1 MSMSKLRRQ
10 PIAEQIAAYEK
21 EIEHLNVN
29 IENSIKRRK
38 QLQRYIYNLQRP
50 DAEAK
55 YQKRM
60 KDSRCAQKAKA
71 RKEKQFAKNRAR
83 MEREIEECL
92 RMNGKIV

>member
-1 MSMSKLRRQ
+1 MSQSQLRKQ

-29 IENSIKRRK
+29 IENCIKRRK
-38 QLQRYIYNLQRP
+38 ELQRFIRNLQRP

-60 KDSRCAQKAKA
+60 ADSRRAIKAKE
-71 RKEKQFAKNRAR
+71 RKEKQFARNRAR

-92 RMNGKIV
+92 RMNGKI